1 MSEELVIGRLKETAR
16 LLEAS
21 GSQAAAVRAAAEAV
35 AAAYRSGNK
44 LLLCGNGGSAA
55 DAQHIAGEMTGRFL
69 REREAWPAIAL
80 HCNTSTVTAILND
93 YGSER
98 VFSRQ
103 VEALGRSGDALW
115 AISTSGKSR
124 NCIEAMAA
132 AKKRGLT
139 LIASVGGDGGEWRND
154 LWVYETAL
162 DRWTEVKTATVPPAA
177 DSGTCYDSGN
187 DLVVL
192 FNQKNQTWACKIERQ

>member
-139 LIASVGGDGGEWRND
+139 LIASVGGDGGEMKSLADICIHVPSAITPR
-154 LWVYETAL
+154 VQEAQIAL
-162 DRWTEVKTATVPPAA
+162 AHIVCELVEASLT
-177 DSGTCYDSGN
+177 SGT
-187 DLVVL
+187 
-192 FNQKNQTWACKIERQ
+192 